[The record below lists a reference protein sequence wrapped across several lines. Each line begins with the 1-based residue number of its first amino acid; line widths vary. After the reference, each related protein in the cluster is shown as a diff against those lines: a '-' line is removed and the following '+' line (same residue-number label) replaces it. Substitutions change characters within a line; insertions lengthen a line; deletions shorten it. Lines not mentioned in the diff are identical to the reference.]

1 MNNDMETLNQKLN
14 ESPSS
19 DSLKETLEQ
28 IMNTAIEDSK
38 EGLENDSAND

>member
-1 MNNDMETLNQKLN
+1 METLSQKLN
-14 ESPSS
+14 ESLSS

-38 EGLENDSAND
+38 DGLENDSAND